1 MVFRYYTDAISRA
14 SRRVAYGILVVGLLL
29 IGFGVLIISLPEL
42 FALLAA
48 GVFFIAGTG
57 CAITAA
63 KIYIAQRKIDK
74 INSSR
79 SGGFRENVQI
89 HIEEDFDV

>member
-14 SRRVAYGILVVGLLL
+14 SRRVAYSIFVISLLL

-48 GVFFIAGTG
+48 AVFFIAGTG

-63 KIYIAQRKIDK
+63 KIYLAQRKVDK
-74 INSSR
+74 MTSNNPE
-79 SGGFRENVQI
+79 GYRENVQI
-89 HIEEDFDV
+89 HIQEDFDA

>member
-1 MVFRYYTDAISRA
+1 MSFRFYTDAISRA
-14 SRRVAYGILVVGLLL
+14 SRRVAYGIFVVGLLL

-48 GVFFIAGTG
+48 GVFFIGGMG

-63 KIYIAQRKIDK
+63 KIYLAQRKIDK
-74 INSSR
+74 IHSNR
-79 SGGFRENVQI
+79 SGGYRENVQI
-89 HIEEDFDV
+89 HIEEDLDL